1 MMGTEGRPRS
11 FSRCDRPFLPV
22 VAGFRA
28 DHVTVGCGRGL
39 GKVTRSHRC
48 GCLCGRC
55 ASAAAINNSGGK
67 TLAQPKHRRWIHQT
81 PPIALLMPRRFPPK
95 IELMVCSFPCDLAN
109 DQPNSAFL
117 DRYCPD
123 QVGQAPNPTT
133 RLKTRR
139 REKSKAKVAWM
150 EFVTVSHH
158 RKRQPLRRH

>member
-123 QVGQAPNPTT
+123 
-133 RLKTRR
+133 
-139 REKSKAKVAWM
+139 
-150 EFVTVSHH
+150 
-158 RKRQPLRRH
+158 